1 MTRPRRRRTS
11 HVGRLLIP
19 LLLAAAALAGCGDDE
34 GGGKPTGDL
43 GGAIVY
49 TRSGG
54 IAGMPLKLTIEPD
67 GYATVEARIEGD
79 RASFELDADQLDRLH
94 ADLEAADL
102 DSVGI
107 PPGPAEC
114 ADCFIYGL
122 TYAGTTISYD
132 EVDTVPDAVRS
143 VVGELDRIATERL
156 PDPAASAPKG

>member
-19 LLLAAAALAGCGDDE
+19 LLLAAAAVAGCGDDE
-34 GGGKPTGDL
+34 GGGKPTGDP

-54 IAGMPLKLTIEPD
+54 IAGAPLKLTIEP
-67 GYATVEARIEGD
+67 GGSATVEAGIEGD
-79 RASFELDADQLDRLH
+79 RASFELEPDRLDRLH

-107 PPGPAEC
+107 APGPAEC

-122 TYAGTTISYD
+122 TYSGTTISYD
-132 EVDTVPDAVRS
+132 EVDTVPDAVSS
-143 VVGELDRIATERL
+143 VVGELDRIATERM
-156 PDPAASAPKG
+156 PDPAASPPKG